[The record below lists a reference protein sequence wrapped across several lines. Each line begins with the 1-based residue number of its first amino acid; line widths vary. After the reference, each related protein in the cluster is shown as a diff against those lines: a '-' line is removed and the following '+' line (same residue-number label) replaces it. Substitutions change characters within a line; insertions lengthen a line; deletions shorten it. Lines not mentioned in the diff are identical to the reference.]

1 MFCYPPRS
9 SNEWLWLLGDL
20 ALSLP
25 GVFEPTLF
33 EPSSIVKW
41 PRMVLPSRFIKP
53 IHPKTAI
60 APDEAAIK
68 KVMAAGWWG
77 QPKIHGHR
85 AQIHIPSDGS
95 SCFVYNRQGNIHKEK
110 LSTVMQSELKRIFA
124 PKTEWNVIDAEWMKP
139 EGKIY
144 VFDFLKH
151 EGQILDDL
159 TFAERYELIPKL
171 YVSPHIS
178 TVPVFKT
185 PERCLSY
192 LSGDLPPFIEGLVFR
207 ASLSRGFADSTI
219 VRCRR
224 G

>member
-1 MFCYPPRS
+1 MVL
-9 SNEWLWLLGDL
+9 EDL

-25 GVFEPTLF
+25 GVFDSTLF

-41 PRMVLPSRFIKP
+41 PRMVLPSRFIRP

-60 APDEAAIK
+60 APEETAIK
-68 KVMAAGWWG
+68 KVIASGWWG

-85 AQIHIPSDGS
+85 AQIHIPADTSP
-95 SCFVYNRQGNIHKEK
+95 CLAYNRQGQLHKEQ
-110 LSTVMQSELKRIFA
+110 LSPVMQAELKRIFA
-124 PKTEWNVIDAEWMKP
+124 PAKDWNVIDAEWMKP

-151 EGQILDDL
+151 EGQILEDL
-159 TFAERYELIPKL
+159 TFADRYELIPKL

-185 PERCLSY
+185 TERCLAY
-192 LSGDLPPFIEGLVFR
+192 LSSDLPSFIEGLVFR

-219 VRCRR
+219 VRCRL
-224 G
+224 